1 MKGNHYVIVSIK
13 SDADGRLL
21 HLHDL
26 QSQTTFTYLDDR
38 SNGLIDVEN
47 SQQRTTVS
55 HRADV
60 LEEYSLESIE
70 MKPKPG
76 GQNLKVYCTDN
87 FGSKE
92 KIVYTIIDACDN
104 YQYGCIPLLESTNE
118 GQ

>member
-1 MKGNHYVIVSIK
+1 MC
-13 SDADGRLL
+13 
-21 HLHDL
+21 
-26 QSQTTFTYLDDR
+26 
-38 SNGLIDVEN
+38 
-47 SQQRTTVS
+47 
-55 HRADV
+55 

-92 KIVYTIIDACDN
+92 KIVYTVIDAGDN

-118 GQ
+118 GE